1 MKQSI
6 KPVVMVA
13 GVTVVVYAF
22 LIYNDLLA
30 GQWMSAFMDLEFVL
44 AVLYIVFIYPKRKA
58 QLQNA
63 MFLLIII
70 HFSVYIVY
78 GITLNSP
85 TIILGSASV
94 VLGVALYLFIKR
106 PKKELK

>member
-6 KPVVMVA
+6 KPVVIVA
-13 GVTVVVYAF
+13 GVAIVVYAF

-30 GQWMSAFMDLEFVL
+30 GQWMSAFMDLEFIL
-44 AVLYIVFIYPKRKA
+44 AVLYIVFIYPTRKA

-63 MFLLIII
+63 MFILIIV
-70 HFSVYIVY
+70 HFSVYVLY

-85 TIILGSASV
+85 AIILGSSSV

-106 PKKELK
+106 PKKEIK